1 VLSRKDHHSSGLT
14 QPDWKKPATTM
25 EELVSREN

>member
-1 VLSRKDHHSSGLT
+1 
-14 QPDWKKPATTM
+14 M